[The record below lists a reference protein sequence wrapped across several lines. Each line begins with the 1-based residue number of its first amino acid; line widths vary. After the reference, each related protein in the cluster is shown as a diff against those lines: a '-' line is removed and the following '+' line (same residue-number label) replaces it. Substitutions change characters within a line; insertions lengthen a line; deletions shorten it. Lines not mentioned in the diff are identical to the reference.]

1 MILELLGL
9 LALSY
14 LGWSMVTMEIN
25 YRRASTMGIPLVRL
39 YIDPQ
44 NPLWMIFDPIVWPW
58 LDRLPINWR
67 KYSFG
72 RYSRRGW
79 YFADRGE
86 SHRRY
91 GPIWAIVTPR
101 DIWLNVADPEA
112 IHDIF
117 QRRTDF
123 IRPSEMYK
131 VLEVYGPCIS
141 TASWTDWPRHRKVLA
156 TPFNESV
163 MSFVWDE
170 SVEQTRQMLGVWG
183 SAADGRIPS
192 VAKDTRT
199 LSLNVLAATGFRKSF
214 PFRSAKD
221 RGANQGLPAT
231 TDGDSVAED
240 EPVGYRDALQTVLD
254 NCILLMVMPRKWLT
268 LPFAPQSWRQIAKAA
283 TDFQKYMVRMLDE
296 ETKAL
301 NSGKAGSGGLM
312 TSFVR
317 AMDLKQKEDAHDQ
330 SKESSSPP
338 KGLTV
343 DEIFGNIFVIN
354 FAGHDT
360 TANTLSFA
368 LLLLGAYP
376 EIQDWVAEELQQLSE
391 EDIKA
396 HYADLFPRLSRCRA
410 VMLETLRLFPPI
422 QSLPKWTPN
431 EPKPLK
437 VGDRTIMVPPHS
449 GVHPSLLD
457 MQIQPQ
463 YWDDAMTWK
472 PSRWITKSATEGE
485 ATEQVITP
493 PRSTYFPWSD
503 GPQNCPGNKFS
514 QVEFVAVMA
523 TLFRGHR
530 VDAIPNPGETPQE
543 TRARVLAT
551 TQDVDM
557 QLLLR
562 MKHADRV
569 RMVCRRVV

>member
-1 MILELLGL
+1 MLLKALGL
-9 LALSY
+9 LVLSY
-14 LGWSMVTMEIN
+14 LGWSLVSMEKN
-25 YRRASTMGIPLVRL
+25 YRRASAMNIPLVRI
-39 YIDPQ
+39 YIDPM
-44 NPLWMIFDPIVWPW
+44 NPLWVVLEPIVWSW

-67 KYSFG
+67 NYTFG

-101 DIWLNVADPEA
+101 DVYVQVADSKA
-112 IHDIF
+112 IHEIF

-123 IRPSEMYK
+123 IRPSHLYK

-141 TASWTDWPRHRKVLA
+141 TASWIDWPRHRKVLA
-156 TPFNESV
+156 TPFNEGI
-163 MSFVWDE
+163 MSFVWNE
-170 SVEQTRQMLGVWG
+170 SVEQTRQMIKAWD
-183 SAADGRIPS
+183 SATEGRIAS

-214 PFRSAKD
+214 SFQSANGHTVG
-221 RGANQGLPAT
+221 RGPQSTPSKEKGPA
-231 TDGDSVAED
+231 GSA
-240 EPVGYRDALQTVLD
+240 GYRDALQTVLD
-254 NCILLMVMPRKWLT
+254 NCILLMVLPRKWLR
-268 LPFAPQSWRQIAKAA
+268 LPIAPRSWHQIAEAA
-283 TDFQKYMVRMLDE
+283 NDFQQYMVRMLDE

-301 NSGKAGSGGLM
+301 NTGQAGSGGLM

-317 AMDLKQKEDAHDQ
+317 AMDLKQKTDADGDTGA
-330 SKESSSPP
+330 SGASPP

-360 TANTLSFA
+360 TANTFA
-368 LLLLGAYP
+368 FGLLLLAAYP
-376 EIQDWVAEELQQLSE
+376 EVQEWVAEELRGLTE
-391 EDIKA
+391 EEIKN
-396 HYADLFPRLSRCRA
+396 HYNDLFPRLSRCRS

-422 QSLPKWTPN
+422 QSLPKWTSS
-431 EPKPLK
+431 EPQSLQ
-437 VGDRTIMVPPHS
+437 VGERTLVIPGDV
-449 GVHPSLLD
+449 GINPSVLTMHID
-457 MQIQPQ
+457 PQ
-463 YWDDAMTWK
+463 YWSDPMTWK
-472 PSRWITKSATEGE
+472 PSRWVTAEG
-485 ATEQVITP
+485 ASEQIIIP
-493 PRSTYFPWSD
+493 ERSSYLPWSD

-523 TLFRGHR
+523 TLLRTHR
-530 VDAIPNPGETPQE
+530 VHAVADPGETFQE
-543 TRARVLAT
+543 TQARVLAT

-562 MKHADRV
+562 MKDADRV
-569 RMVCRRVV
+569 RMRVSRVVV

>member
-1 MILELLGL
+1 MILEILGL
-9 LALSY
+9 
-14 LGWSMVTMEIN
+14 
-25 YRRASTMGIPLVRL
+25 
-39 YIDPQ
+39 
-44 NPLWMIFDPIVWPW
+44 F
-58 LDRLPINWR
+58 
-67 KYSFG
+67 FG

-101 DIWLNVADPEA
+101 DVYVNFADPEA

-123 IRPSEMYK
+123 IRPSHLYK

-170 SVEQTRQMLGVWG
+170 SVEQTRQMLEAWDG
-183 SAADGRIPS
+183 AAEGQIAS

-214 PFRSAKD
+214 PFQSANDHPVAQEPHSTPRKED
-221 RGANQGLPAT
+221 A
-231 TDGDSVAED
+231 DSPVASA
-240 EPVGYRDALQTVLD
+240 GYRDALQTVLD
-254 NCILLMVMPRKWLT
+254 NCIFLMVLGRKWLA

-283 TDFQKYMVRMLDE
+283 DYFQRYMVRMLDE

-301 NSGKAGSGGLM
+301 NYGQAGSGGLM

-317 AMDLKQKEDAHDQ
+317 AMDLKQKADAEGGTAA
-330 SKESSSPP
+330 SGSPP

-354 FAGHDT
+354 FAGHKT
-360 TANTLSFA
+360 TANTLCLWLTPAGGIFRK
-368 LLLLGAYP
+368 
-376 EIQDWVAEELQQLSE
+376 
-391 EDIKA
+391 IKNR
-396 HYADLFPRLSRCRA
+396 YADLFPRLRRCRA
-410 VMLETLRLFPPI
+410 ILLETLRLFPPI
-422 QSLPKWTPN
+422 QSLPKRTSS
-431 EPKPLK
+431 EPQCLQ
-437 VGDRTIMVPPHS
+437 VGGRTIVVPNDI
-449 GVHPSLLD
+449 GVHPSLLT
-457 MQIQPQ
+457 MHINAH
-463 YWDDAMTWK
+463 YWSEPMAWK
-472 PSRWITKSATEGE
+472 PSRWITVAE
-485 ATEQVITP
+485 ASERVITP
-493 PRSTYFPWSD
+493 ARSSFLPWSD

-514 QVEFVAVMA
+514 QVEFVAIMA
-523 TLFRGHR
+523 TLLRAHR
-530 VDAIPNPGETPQE
+530 IDAIAKPGESFRESQ
-543 TRARVLAT
+543 ARVLAT

-562 MKHADRV
+562 MKDADRV
-569 RMVCRRVV
+569 RMVVHRVA